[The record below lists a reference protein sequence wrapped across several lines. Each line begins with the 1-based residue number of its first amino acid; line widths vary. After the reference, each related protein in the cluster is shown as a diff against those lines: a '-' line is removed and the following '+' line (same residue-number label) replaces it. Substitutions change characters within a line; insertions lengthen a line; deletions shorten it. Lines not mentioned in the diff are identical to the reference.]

1 VLSQEVDKH
10 LYSPL
15 HCASVNGRAEC
26 LEALLARATPRQ
38 ACATQWLRRTVL
50 HLGALSGHAE
60 VVAALLESPGVNPNS
75 EDGDGRSPLF
85 AAAMVGSADCVA
97 LLLDAGCNTEKDDMH
112 AQTPAFVAAENGFV
126 QVLKVRPKQTRG
138 ALLRRRLRR
147 WSPCLTVICIANFTQ
162 VLSDAGANLDKPD
175 QRGLTPTHIAAAKGA
190 RNHPDDP
197 SRSPP
202 WSNESTGCGHSSH
215 DATNT

>member
-1 VLSQEVDKH
+1 VAYVLSMVDRRRHWHVSANTPGAVLSQEVDKH

-15 HCASVNGRAEC
+15 HCAAVNGRAEC

-60 VVAALLESPGVNPNS
+60 VVAALLEAPGVNPNS
-75 EDGDGRSPLF
+75 EDGDGRSPLY

-112 AQTPAFVAAENGFV
+112 GQTPAFVAAEKGFV
-126 QVLKVRPKQTRG
+126 QVLKVRSG
-138 ALLRRRLRR
+138 ADLLLRDDIYL
-147 WSPCLTVICIANFTQ
+147 
-162 VLSDAGANLDKPD
+162 AGRHA
-175 QRGLTPTHIAAAKGA
+175 
-190 RNHPDDP
+190 
-197 SRSPP
+197 
-202 WSNESTGCGHSSH
+202 
-215 DATNT
+215 